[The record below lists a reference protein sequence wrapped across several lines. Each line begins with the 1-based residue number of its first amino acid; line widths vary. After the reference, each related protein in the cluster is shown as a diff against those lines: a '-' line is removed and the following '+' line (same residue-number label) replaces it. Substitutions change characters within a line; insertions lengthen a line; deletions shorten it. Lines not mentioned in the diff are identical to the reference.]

1 MKLRILVQLDNTGET
16 IVHETVDI
24 STNPEHIRLAK
35 AVAEEAVE
43 HAVDLLI
50 ERAVAPLERN
60 ELREVI
66 R

>member
-1 MKLRILVQLDNTGET
+1 MKLRIIIQTDNTGET
-16 IVHETVDI
+16 LVYEKVDI
-24 STNPEHIRLAK
+24 STNPDHIRLAK

-50 ERAVAPLERN
+50 ERAVAPLECN

-66 R
+66 L

>member
-1 MKLRILVQLDNTGET
+1 MKLRIIIQTDNTGEML
-16 IVHETVDI
+16 VYEKVDI
-24 STNPEHIRLAK
+24 STNPDDMRLAK

-50 ERAVAPLERN
+50 HRALQPLERN

-66 R
+66 L

>member
-1 MKLRILVQLDNTGET
+1 MKLRILIQTDNTGET
-16 IVHETVDI
+16 LVHEKVEI

-43 HAVDLLI
+43 HAVDLLV
-50 ERAVAPLERN
+50 ERALAPLERN